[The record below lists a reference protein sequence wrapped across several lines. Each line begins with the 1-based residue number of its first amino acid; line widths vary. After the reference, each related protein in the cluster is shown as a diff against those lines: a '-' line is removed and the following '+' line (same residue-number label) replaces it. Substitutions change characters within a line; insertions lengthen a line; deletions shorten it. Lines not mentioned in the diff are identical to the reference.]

1 MAIRRCAAGLAPHG
15 ELSGRSACQH
25 LLTGNMILVLLTLLS
40 PSAVHAVEKPP
51 HVVVI
56 LADDV
61 GWADTSLVGGYQVPT
76 PNLDALAAHGIL
88 LTQHYTMQTCTPSR
102 AALLTGR
109 YPIRMGLHHDV
120 IIPAQPG
127 GLDPSIPTLAERL
140 RSLGYKTHAVGKWN
154 LGYSSVKYT
163 PTRRG
168 FDTFFG
174 NYNVAKYYF
183 IHELKFRNNCGRD
196 LWDNE
201 EPVND
206 ADGVY
211 DTDLLANR
219 AVNIISKHDT
229 DKPLFMYLATPA
241 AHGQTDTLTADAPER
256 NLAKFPYIGDRNRTL
271 LAGAVDALDEAVGR
285 VVEALHSRGMLANS
299 IIVFCSDN
307 GGIPWGTFS
316 NTGSNW
322 PLRGVKGTLW
332 EGGIRVPALV
342 WSPLL
347 QPGSHV
353 VLPRLAHLVDWLP
366 TLYSAAGG
374 NVSDL
379 GTIDGINLW
388 PALST
393 AKSSSTT
400 CWPRSELLINIDLA
414 SGRSG
419 YRDGS
424 HKLVVLTSPN
434 SQLPDPFKE
443 AALQR
448 HIPTP
453 GGVPEFESEGAAMEH
468 LDRLMKSSL
477 TWKTLRQLYG
487 DEGCRTTVPIG
498 WRQQATVRCST
509 EQESSQS
516 GFKLRSEGSYL
527 FDIERDPCELN
538 DLAATLPSVV
548 AKLSEKMKSYSD
560 VALPPKPITVD
571 PNGLPS
577 VNNCVWARWEDTAQT
592 KNRSCPCP

>member
-1 MAIRRCAAGLAPHG
+1 MVQQSVIESPAVNGQVLQLANAKQRGTAA
-15 ELSGRSACQH
+15 SAKDNYR
-25 LLTGNMILVLLTLLS
+25 TPDKRARLTLLLRWQS
-40 PSAVHAVEKPP
+40 GAVLRGSHLTERALWTFCLSAPSNGQ
-51 HVVVI
+51 
-56 LADDV
+56 

-76 PNLDALAAHGIL
+76 PNLDTLAAHGVL

-183 IHELKFRNNCGRD
+183 VHELKFRNNCGRD

-201 EPVND
+201 EPVKD

-211 DTDLLANR
+211 DTDLLTDR
-219 AVNIISKHDT
+219 AVDIISKHDT
-229 DKPLFMYLATPA
+229 DKRRFCGNHVSR
-241 AHGQTDTLTADAPER
+241 AHVSHKHESRT
-256 NLAKFPYIGDRNRTL
+256 YILTL
-271 LAGAVDALDEAVGR
+271 LPFQQYSELQLGVGMSSVTGAVDALDEAIGR
-285 VVEALHSRGMLANS
+285 VVEALHSRGMLATS

-388 PALST
+388 PALSS
-393 AKSSSTT
+393 AKSSSTAR
-400 CWPRSELLINIDLA
+400 WPRSELLLNIDLA

-424 HKLVVLTSPN
+424 HKLVLLTSPK
-434 SQLPDPFKE
+434 SQLPDPFK
-443 AALQR
+443 APALQR

-453 GGVPEFESEGAAMEH
+453 GGVPEFESEQAAMDH

-477 TWKTLRQLYG
+477 TWKTLKQLYG
-487 DEGCRTTVPIG
+487 DEACRTNVPLG
-498 WRQQATVRCST
+498 WRQQA
-509 EQESSQS
+509 
-516 GFKLRSEGSYL
+516 
-527 FDIERDPCELN
+527 
-538 DLAATLPSVV
+538 AVV
-548 AKLSEKMKSYSD
+548 AKLSEKMKSYSN
-560 VALPPKPITVD
+560 VALPPKPIEVD

-592 KNRSCPCP
+592 KNHSCPCP